1 MPSPRL
7 IHFVDV
13 AMSYPREGLL
23 PQIVL
28 VPGTISLPTDR
39 RLAVLVRR
47 HQGKTT
53 LLQLLS
59 GKLRPDQ
66 GEVIGADSLSPVVN
80 AGGLL
85 HPQLSAVENIRFLA
99 RAYGFDPDVMLMA
112 VDALQPVDFPLNQP
126 LKGRDGGQRRS
137 LEAAVVFLLPF
148 QCYLVDEIGQ
158 LDTDLVG
165 RCMDSLADRQA
176 GIVFTTS
183 QSRLASQYADAAV
196 LIDDGLL
203 HLFQDVEEA
212 VEVYEAKRRV

>member
-1 MPSPRL
+1 MPGSRL
-7 IHFVDV
+7 IHLVDV
-13 AMSYPREGLL
+13 AMSYPRDGLM

-53 LLQLLS
+53 LLHLLS

-85 HPQLSAVENIRFLA
+85 HPQLSLVENIRFLA

-112 VDALQPVDFPLNQP
+112 IDALQPLDFPLDQP
-126 LKGRDGGQRRS
+126 LKGQDGSHRKS
-137 LEAAVVFLLPF
+137 LEAAIVFLLPF
-148 QCYLVDEIGQ
+148 RCYLVDELGQ
-158 LDTDLVG
+158 LDTDLVA
-165 RCMDSLADRQA
+165 RCIESLADRQA

-183 QSRLASQYADAAV
+183 QPRLASQYADAAV

-203 HLFQDVEEA
+203 HLFQDVDEA
-212 VEVYEAKRRV
+212 VEVYEAKRRL

>member
-1 MPSPRL
+1 
-7 IHFVDV
+7 
-13 AMSYPREGLL
+13 MSYPRGGRLA
-23 PQIVL
+23 QIVL

-53 LLQLLS
+53 LMQLLS

-66 GEVIGADSLSPVVN
+66 GEVMGADSLSPVVN
-80 AGGLL
+80 AGSLL

-112 VDALQPVDFPLNQP
+112 VDALQPLDFPMDQP
-126 LKGRDGGQRRS
+126 LKGQDGSQRKS
-137 LEAAVVFLLPF
+137 LEAAIVFLLPF

-158 LDTDLVG
+158 LDPNLVA
-165 RCMDSLADRQA
+165 RCMESLAERQA
-176 GIVFTTS
+176 GIVFSTS

-212 VEVYEAKRRV
+212 VEVYESKGRL

>member
-1 MPSPRL
+1 
-7 IHFVDV
+7 
-13 AMSYPREGLL
+13 MSYPRDGLL
-23 PQIVL
+23 PQVVL

-66 GEVIGADSLSPVVN
+66 GEVIGADSLSPVIN

-99 RAYGFDPDVMLMA
+99 RAYGFDPDDMLMA
-112 VDALQPVDFPLNQP
+112 VDALQLLDFPLDKP
-126 LKGRDGGQRRS
+126 LKGQDGSQRKA
-137 LEAAVVFLLPF
+137 LEAAIVFLLPF
-148 QCYLVDEIGQ
+148 QCYLVDELGQ
-158 LDTDLVG
+158 LDADLVA

-212 VEVYEAKRRV
+212 IEVYEAKRRL